1 MQRTDINLMKS
12 ITLSELINGGYKL
25 NFHEFIEQIQLANK
39 PISLASIRF
48 ILDHVELTKEEIKSL
63 ASFDKETYSRQR
75 LFKSEH
81 CEVLIL
87 SWLNG
92 QRSKI
97 HDHLNTSCG
106 VKILHGEATETVFE
120 KAANGHIFASQSTQY
135 QEGNVTV
142 SKDNDIHQISNL
154 QADDEP
160 LITLH
165 VYSPPLDQFY
175 TYQIESGKSELL
187 DTQQECWVYE
197 I

>member
-1 MQRTDINLMKS
+1 MQGNDNNQIKT
-12 ITLSELINGGYKL
+12 ITLSELINGEYKPS
-25 NFHEFIEQIQLANK
+25 FEEFIEQIHLSNK

-48 ILDHVELTKEEIKSL
+48 ILEQVELSKEKIKSL
-63 ASFDKETYSRQR
+63 SSFDTETYCRQR
-75 LFKSEH
+75 LFKNEH

-106 VKILHGEATETVFE
+106 VKVLHGEATETVFK
-120 KAANGHIFASQSTQY
+120 KAPNGHIFASRSTQY
-135 QEGNVTV
+135 QAGAVTV

-154 QADDEP
+154 QDDDEM

-165 VYSPPLDQFY
+165 FYSPPLRQFY
-175 TYQIESGKSELL
+175 TYQLESGRVELF
-187 DTQQECWVYE
+187 DAQQECWVYE